1 MKKLNYS
8 YALRRGRMLSALG
21 LLIVA
26 SPLLYSLVNATPGDA
41 RVQGQAPGQSAAAA
55 AATGTAASTPLP
67 KFDYDVVSIK
77 PNKSGSLIPGGRQS
91 DVGIDVSNFPL
102 VYLIQGAFGVGAD
115 RIVGLPGWVSTERF
129 DINAKMDPEVA
140 DALKKLSSDDR
151 KTVQQ
156 NMLQALFAQRCELT
170 FHRETK
176 ELPVLTLVIG
186 KNGPKF
192 KESKPGDTP
201 TEGIK
206 IPDGKGGTGTMQVGD
221 KGLMTFRGL
230 PISFIVTILG
240 QQMGRTIVDKTGLTG
255 KYDYTWQFVP
265 SAAQIRQFGGAPADG
280 GSAGA
285 SSGIPA
291 DPDGTDLFTAVQE
304 QLGLKLESGKGPVDI
319 IVIDHIQRPSDN

>member
-26 SPLLYSLVNATPGDA
+26 SPLFYSLVNATSGDA
-41 RVQGQAPGQSAAAA
+41 RVQGQATGQSAAAA
-55 AATGTAASTPLP
+55 AAGTAASTPLP
-67 KFDYDVVSIK
+67 KYEYDVVSIK
-77 PNKSGSLIPGGRQS
+77 QNKSGSAIPGGRQS
-91 DVGIDVSNFPL
+91 DVGIDVTNFPL
-102 VYLIQGAFGVGAD
+102 NFLIQGAFGVGAD
-115 RIVGLPGWVSTERF
+115 RIVGLPGWVSTDRF

-156 NMLQALFAQRCELT
+156 KMLQALLAQRCEMT

-186 KNGPKF
+186 KNEPKF

-230 PISFIVTILG
+230 PISFIVAILG

-255 KYDYTWQFVP
+255 KYDYSWQFVP
-265 SAAQIRQFGGAPADG
+265 SAAQIRQFGGAAPD
-280 GSAGA
+280 GSAGT

-304 QLGLKLESGKGPVDI
+304 QLGLKLESGKGPVEI
-319 IVIDHIQRPSDN
+319 IVIDHLQRPSDN